1 MVPLQSRIEPA
12 SVRQP
17 DRSETM
23 PDNDLA
29 SIKRQIARLE
39 TKARRLESA
48 ANDRK
53 RKAVQEVLALMKK
66 SGVTLDDL
74 RAPEAGRTASKRA
87 PRSKD
92 VPAAERPK
100 VKVPVKYRNPE
111 TGDAWSGRGRTPVWL
126 AALEKQG
133 RTRSEFLVGNA

>member
-1 MVPLQSRIEPA
+1 
-12 SVRQP
+12 
-17 DRSETM
+17 M

-39 TKARRLESA
+39 SKARRLESV

-53 RKAVQEVLALMKK
+53 RKAVREVLALMKK

-74 RAPEAGRTASKRA
+74 RAPEGGRPASKRA
-87 PRSKD
+87 PRAKPG
-92 VPAAERPK
+92 PAPDRPK

-126 AALEKQG
+126 AALEQQG
-133 RTRSEFLVGNA
+133 RTRSEFLVAHG

>member
-1 MVPLQSRIEPA
+1 M
-12 SVRQP
+12 
-17 DRSETM
+17 T
-23 PDNDLA
+23 DNDLA

-74 RAPEAGRTASKRA
+74 RAPEGGRVTSKRA
-87 PRSKD
+87 SRAKAT
-92 VPAAERPK
+92 PAADRPT

-133 RTRSEFLVGNA
+133 RTRSEFLVADA